1 MSSAGIRVVV
11 AFSRAY
17 GAAIAVTDEL
27 VRHKMGLDAFMFA
40 ETDAIKALMLFGK
53 MQSNSI
59 MMATAVAIGVYG
71 FGSYAMA
78 GLAQG
83 MAQGMQNTG
92 ERVSSQTITSE
103 GRSSMR
109 RGLSTSL
116 ADAGTVQGSSGRVHH
131 SSMCNCHSNTPSG
144 KPKHSPRYKFKCL

>member
-1 MSSAGIRVVV
+1 
-11 AFSRAY
+11 
-17 GAAIAVTDEL
+17 
-27 VRHKMGLDAFMFA
+27 MFA

-116 ADAGTVQGSSGRVHH
+116 ADAGTVQGSSGP
-131 SSMCNCHSNTPSG
+131 SESMLLIPA
-144 KPKHSPRYKFKCL
+144 